1 MSHRPARDGLD
12 GRAFPGRSP
21 AGFSGES
28 REKTGG
34 ARVRI
39 EDLHVTYRSPAGPVE
54 ALAGITLE
62 LQPGERVALVGPS
75 GCGKST
81 LLWCLAGLVE
91 GSSGRV
97 SIDGEPVRPG
107 RPRTGLI
114 LQDYGLLPWKTAEEN
129 AALGLAIRGWSKARR
144 TERVRPLLEALG
156 LDHVRHLY
164 PAQLSGGQ
172 RQRVAI
178 ARALV
183 LEPDLLLMDEPFS
196 ALDALARE
204 SLQDL
209 MADLARRRRFTLV
222 LVTHDIAEAAFLA
235 ERIAVLSPRPG
246 RIVGEVHNP
255 GAGLPGYRR
264 DSAFFETTRQVRAL
278 LDASAE
284 QTALRAVFNGAV
296 TE

>member
-1 MSHRPARDGLD
+1 MSHRPAG
-12 GRAFPGRSP
+12 
-21 AGFSGES
+21 
-28 REKTGG
+28 GG
-34 ARVRI
+34 ARVQI
-39 EDLHVTYRSPAGPVE
+39 EGLQVTYRSPAGPVE
-54 ALAGITLE
+54 ALADITLE
-62 LQPGERVALVGPS
+62 LEPGERVALVGPS

-91 GSSGRV
+91 PSRGRV
-97 SIDGEPVRPG
+97 WIDGEPARPG
-107 RPRTGLI
+107 RPGTGLI

-129 AALGLAIRGWSKARR
+129 AALGLAIRGWPRARR
-144 TERVRPLLEALG
+144 LQRVRPVLEALG
-156 LDHVRHLY
+156 LSPVRHLY

-209 MADLARRRRFTLV
+209 MAELARQQRFTLV

-235 ERIAVLSPRPG
+235 RRIAVLSPRPG
-246 RIVGEVHNP
+246 RIVGEVRNP
-255 GAGLPGYRR
+255 GAGLPGYRQ
-264 DSAFFETTRQVRAL
+264 DPAFFETTRQVRAL
-278 LDASAE
+278 LEASWGRDALHA
-284 QTALRAVFNGAV
+284 ALNGAV
-296 TE
+296 TR